1 MQDLQRAVKAA
12 SIYQLLLY
20 VPMEYLTK
28 SSRAELVKRALNAD
42 AFLNSTARE
51 AGEDTGRLLIVL
63 RIFLK
68 RVFTYT
74 GHVES
79 SVSVFTF

>member
-1 MQDLQRAVKAA
+1 VRDLKRVVKAA

-28 SSRAELVKRALNAD
+28 PSRAELVKRALNAD
-42 AFLNSTARE
+42 AFLNSMARE
-51 AGEDTGRLLIVL
+51 ANGDTGQLLIAL

-68 RVFTYT
+68 RVFTHT

-79 SVSVFTF
+79 SVSVFAF